1 LVCPGL
7 PESDRVGS
15 SSVTKCLETRHFVR
29 FSGHVVTLLD
39 PPFSEFDS
47 RRLHHGTA
55 ENRGPVAL
63 RGAWQARDK
72 ARRGEDEPRITTR
85 ERPPPRDTTD
95 PIIPAGSPVSATA
108 LARNVDGADLPLP
121 NVLSAKHLDRIA
133 GGLLYAAT
141 SRARRGRR
149 CSPAPSKSTARP
161 APVAPAD
168 SRCAPSSPTSRS
180 RAGFSTRCREP
191 HALRRSSTRPS
202 PTNPCSRDATAR
214 RGLPPPFARRLPTIF
229 APPAR
234 RKPINTHD
242 RASARPPTI
251 PHQLPIPTRC
261 SRSRSRCLLLDASA
275 ARGRLPGPTRRRR
288 SPLRRH
294 RARRS
299 HRSAR
304 PALHHRTY

>member
-141 SRARRGRR
+141 SRAPWATLLARTFEVDGKACARCTGRLE
-149 CSPAPSKSTARP
+149 
-161 APVAPAD
+161 V
-168 SRCAPSSPTSRS
+168 
-180 RAGFSTRCREP
+180 RAVVTDLEV
-191 HALRRSSTRPS
+191 
-202 PTNPCSRDATAR
+202 AR
-214 RGLPPPFARRLPTIF
+214 RILDAMPRAAR
-229 APPAR
+229 APP
-234 RKPINTHD
+234 
-242 RASARPPTI
+242 
-251 PHQLPIPTRC
+251 
-261 SRSRSRCLLLDASA
+261 LLDSTLAYE
-275 ARGRLPGPTRRRR
+275 
-288 SPLRRH
+288 PLF
-294 RARRS
+294 A
-299 HRSAR
+299 
-304 PALHHRTY
+304 